1 MFIRG
6 SKVRCVHIHC
16 ILLCVLIMVLSYTWF
31 SHSHIG
37 YLQSRTAFAQTLYA
51 FSGIDYELPTNR
63 NLDGHFYSS
72 AWILRYPSFAFISLL
87 SMMQIHDHSRYAQKC
102 SNVQALGCKDQGIL
116 HWFSLT
122 LLSYVAGDIHID
134 TEFERSIFPH
144 WILITWRFLKPSGKR
159 ICWIWSWSG
168 LSNAG

>member
-6 SKVRCVHIHC
+6 SKVRCVHFHC
-16 ILLCVLIMVLSYTWF
+16 ILLCVLIMILFYTWF
-31 SHSHIG
+31 SHSNIG
-37 YLQSRTAFAQTLYA
+37 YLQNRTAFAQTLYA

-72 AWILRYPSFAFISLL
+72 AKVFWYPSFAFIVLL

-102 SNVQALGCKDQGIL
+102 SNVQAPGCKDQGIL
-116 HWFSLT
+116 HSFSLT
-122 LLSYVAGDIHID
+122 LLLYVAGDIHID
-134 TEFERSIFPH
+134 TECERWIFPH
-144 WILITWRFLKPSGKR
+144 WVLITWTFFKSSGKR
-159 ICWIWSWSG
+159 ICWFWSWSG